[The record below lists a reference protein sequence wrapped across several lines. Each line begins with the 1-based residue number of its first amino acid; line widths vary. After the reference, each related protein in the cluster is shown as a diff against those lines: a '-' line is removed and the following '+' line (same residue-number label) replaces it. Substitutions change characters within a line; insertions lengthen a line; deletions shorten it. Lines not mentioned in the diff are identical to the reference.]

1 MFSNNNQNVSVKN
14 LLEANEAPTVI
25 TQRNI
30 HPIRSEKYSVVTTG
44 DIILQLEES
53 DGITWTKVAEE
64 KNSPKYKGFGT
75 HLIRCSHPDFSL
87 GSNEL
92 DQELKPSF
100 YIRNNYT
107 GRFYFEMRVGL
118 FRGACLNGLYFGN
131 QFKAVRMKHIG
142 LSKDQIRS
150 EVAKLSQLFKTDIA
164 KTIIEMKETKIGFEK
179 QLQFAEAALR
189 ERVKSNANFVR
200 VLNVEDLLR
209 CHRDEDKG
217 DSIWEVYQRVQE
229 NIGLNFR
236 TSPVE
241 INYEYLAK
249 KDDQNIIKQRKISK
263 LTNIAEVE
271 RLNSNLFDLAL
282 ALR

>member
-1 MFSNNNQNVSVKN
+1 MFSKANQISVKN
-14 LLEANEAPTVI
+14 LLEANEAPNVI

-75 HLIRCSHPDFSL
+75 HLIRCTHPDFSL

-131 QFKAVRMKHIG
+131 NFKAVRMKHIG
-142 LSKDQIRS
+142 LTKDQVRS
-150 EVAKLSQLFKTDIA
+150 EVAKLSKLFKTDVA
-164 KTIIEMKETKIGFEK
+164 RTIIEMKETKIGMDK
-179 QLQFAEAALR
+179 QLAFANLALM
-189 ERVKSNANFVR
+189 ERIKSNPNFIR
-200 VLNVEDLLR
+200 AINPEDLLR
-209 CHRDEDKG
+209 CHRPEDKG
-217 DSIWEVYQRVQE
+217 NSIWEVYQRVQE

-236 TSPVE
+236 VAPVE

-249 KDDQNIIKQRKISK
+249 DKDNNNIVKQRKISK

-271 RLNSNLFDLAL
+271 KLNSNLFDLAL
-282 ALR
+282 SLR